1 MIYAQI
7 LIFWLV
13 LQLFGLIGLPTAF
26 RLFKNLPDRGYAFA
40 RPLGLLLSAYLL
52 WLAGTFGLLRNNLGG
67 AILAM
72 SIVGGLGLFWK
83 SRQQGDSLLVWLK
96 TNWRYALSV
105 EALFSI
111 AFVVWAIFKT
121 YNPNIETAGGEKWM
135 EMAFVN
141 SSLNSPA
148 FPPQDPWLSG
158 FGISYYYFGYVMM
171 AMLTRLSGI
180 APTSAF
186 NLFIPTLFALTLT
199 GAYSIVSNLVYK
211 LRMAGGEAGDS
222 FVVRH
227 SSLVIG
233 PGLLGAL
240 FVGVM
245 AHWEGVLEV
254 LHARGL
260 FSDAFWRWLDIRD
273 LKLPPQPPLSWIP
286 TRFIWWWRG
295 SRVLTDYTLSGQE
308 QEVIDEFPF
317 FSFMLGD
324 VHPHVLA
331 LPFVLLAIVLA
342 LNLIQSAKPVLSK
355 AEVFKIQNGWLNDLI
370 TATGGRSAFFLYA
383 VAFGSLGFLN
393 TWDLPIYLTVLG
405 LAFLAWRGLA
415 RLGETIAAMGI
426 FAALSILLY
435 LPFYIGFQS
444 QAGGILPNL
453 WNPTRL
459 PQFIVFFGPFLL
471 ISIVFLLL
479 LSKRAAWPWKRNLGW
494 SLTATV
500 LAPVSLLLLL
510 TLSFLVFPAGKD
522 FIQRV
527 LSDPAVQSA
536 LGGATMNDLLQEIVH
551 RRLGNPWTFLLLGGL
566 SGLTLALMVSSFG
579 FQVSSS
585 VSRTAHHESD
595 GGQRSAV
602 SSHSAEIFVLILL
615 LMGLL
620 LPLSV
625 EFVFLRDLF
634 NNRMNTVFK
643 FYFQAWI
650 LLALTSAFGVYYV
663 NQVLRGV
670 GRAAWQALV
679 AVMILGG
686 LVYPILAIPNKANN
700 FQAKPTL
707 DGITWVAN
715 QHPDD
720 YAAIQWLRQNAPPD
734 AVILERP
741 GKSYRYLSRMS
752 ALTGRPTL
760 LGWDF
765 HEAQWRGNYD
775 EQSIRQP
782 DIEMLYN
789 GLDPT
794 TTLTLLDKYA
804 ITYVIVG
811 PLEKE
816 VYSPKGLVKF
826 EQLLDTVFEQGNVT
840 IYQR

>member
-1 MIYAQI
+1 M
-7 LIFWLV
+7 
-13 LQLFGLIGLPTAF
+13 GL
-26 RLFKNLPDRGYAFA
+26 
-40 RPLGLLLSAYLL
+40 
-52 WLAGTFGLLRNNLGG
+52 
-67 AILAM
+67 
-72 SIVGGLGLFWK
+72 
-83 SRQQGDSLLVWLK
+83 
-96 TNWRYALSV
+96 
-105 EALFSI
+105 
-111 AFVVWAIFKT
+111 
-121 YNPNIETAGGEKWM
+121 
-135 EMAFVN
+135 
-141 SSLNSPA
+141 
-148 FPPQDPWLSG
+148 
-158 FGISYYYFGYVMM
+158 
-171 AMLTRLSGI
+171 
-180 APTSAF
+180 
-186 NLFIPTLFALTLT
+186 
-199 GAYSIVSNLVYK
+199 
-211 LRMAGGEAGDS
+211 
-222 FVVRH
+222 
-227 SSLVIG
+227 
-233 PGLLGAL
+233 
-240 FVGVM
+240 M

-273 LKLPPQPPLSWIP
+273 LKLPPQPPLSWTP
-286 TRFIWWWRG
+286 ARFIWWWRG
-295 SRVLTDYTLSGQE
+295 SRVLTDYTLAGRE

-331 LPFVLLAIVLA
+331 LPFVLLAIALA
-342 LNLIQSAKPVLSK
+342 LNLIQNSK
-355 AEVFKIQNGWLNDLI
+355 FKIQNSKPFMQGLTDLV
-370 TATGGRSAFFLYA
+370 AAAGGRSAFFLYA

-393 TWDLPIYLTVLG
+393 TWDLPIYLAVLG

-415 RLGETIAAMGI
+415 HLGETIAAMGL

-459 PQFIVFFGPFLL
+459 PQFFVFFGPFLL
-471 ISIVFLLL
+471 ISIVFLSL
-479 LSKRAAWPWKRNLGW
+479 LSTRAVWPWKKNLGW

-522 FIQRV
+522 FIQR
-527 LSDPAVQSA
+527 LLNDPAVQSA
-536 LGGATMNDLLQEIVH
+536 LGGATMNDLLQEIIH
-551 RRLGNPWTFLLLGGL
+551 RRLGNPWTFLFLGGL
-566 SGLTLALMVSSFG
+566 SGLTLAHLVSSFG
-579 FQVSSS
+579 FRFSGSF
-585 VSRTAHHESD
+585 SRS
-595 GGQRSAV
+595 R
-602 SSHSAEIFVLILL
+602 AERENEKTRNAKPETFALILL

-650 LLALTSAFGVYYV
+650 LLALASAFGAYYV
-663 NQVLRGV
+663 NQALRGA
-670 GRAAWQALV
+670 GRAAWQILI

-707 DGITWVAN
+707 DGIAWVAE

-752 ALTGRPTL
+752 ALSGRPTL

-782 DIEMLYN
+782 DIDMLYN
-789 GLDPT
+789 GLDPA

-804 ITYVIVG
+804 ITYVVVG

-816 VYSPKGLVKF
+816 VYSPKGLAKF
-826 EQLLDTVFEQGNVT
+826 EQLLDVVFQQGNVT